1 MKNYGGP
8 FFLTAAFALAGTSVI
23 AARLVGGRLGVFGIA
38 AVSLFFA
45 VIVLIPLC
53 GGQLRK
59 ALRGLT
65 RQVLLSLFLQAFFGI
80 FLFRV
85 FLLYGLKLTSAGEAG
100 VLTGAT
106 PAITAV
112 LAILA
117 LREPPSGIK
126 LLGILSTVVG
136 VLLLQGVLSGGLT
149 LAHLLGNILVLCA
162 AAAESVF
169 NVLSRLSAV
178 KGSAGGADPLG
189 PAVRTLLVV
198 AAAFLLCLIPA
209 LLEGTAAQ
217 LYALALK
224 EWLALLWYGVFV
236 TGVGFVCWYKG
247 IDRGSALSAAAFS
260 GMMPLTAMLLSVLVL
275 GERGGWPQW
284 TGAALVVLGMVLL
297 SGVNAADDAIT
308 REKGLVCNNAAE

>member
-1 MKNYGGP
+1 LKKYSGP

-23 AARLVGGRLGVFGIA
+23 AARLVGGLGVFGIA
-38 AVSLFFA
+38 AVSLLSAALFL
-45 VIVLIPLC
+45 VPLC

-59 ALRGLT
+59 SLRALTL
-65 RQVLLSLFLQAFFGI
+65 QVLLSLFLQAFFGI

-100 VLTGAT
+100 ILTGAT

-126 LLGILSTVVG
+126 LLGILSTVGG

-149 LAHLLGNILVLCA
+149 LTHLLGNILVLCA

-178 KGSAGGADPLG
+178 KGAAGGTDPLG

-209 LLEGTAAQ
+209 LLEGTAAR

-236 TGVGFVCWYKG
+236 TGVGFVCWYRG
-247 IDRGSALSAAAFS
+247 IGRGSALSAAAFS
-260 GMMPLTAMLLSVLVL
+260 GMMPLTVMLLSVLVL

-284 TGAALVVLGMVLL
+284 TGAALVVLGMLL
-297 SGVNAADDAIT
+297 LGGVNAADDTIT
-308 REKGLVCNNAAE
+308 TEKGLVCKNAAAE